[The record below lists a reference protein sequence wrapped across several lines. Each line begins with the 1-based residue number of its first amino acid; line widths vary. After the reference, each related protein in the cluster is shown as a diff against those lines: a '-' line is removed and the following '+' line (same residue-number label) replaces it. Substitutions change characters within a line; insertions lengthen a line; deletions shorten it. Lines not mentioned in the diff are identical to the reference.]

1 MKWEDGRRSERVEDR
16 RGRPAGMALGGGG
29 IVALLGLAG
38 VVWLLG
44 GDPTAVLQ
52 VAVEEAQRG
61 PSSRGGER
69 GADEDVLA
77 EFVSVVLADTERVWT
92 DQLGPRYQ
100 PPTLVLFTD
109 RVQSA
114 CGIQGAATGPF
125 YCPADHKAYIDL
137 GFYRVLRERLG
148 APGDF
153 AQAYVLAHEVGHH
166 VQNVTGLS
174 GRVDALQAQRPDR
187 ANDLSVRRE
196 LMADCYAGVW
206 AHHTALELEP
216 GDVEEGL
223 RAAAAIGDDTLQ
235 ARSGRV
241 APETF
246 THGTSEQRMQW
257 LTRGLK
263 SGDPAWCDTFAD
275 LGVR

>member
-1 MKWEDGRRSERVEDR
+1 MV
-16 RGRPAGMALGGGG
+16 
-29 IVALLGLAG
+29 LGLAG

-52 VAVEEAQRG
+52 VATEQAQQ
-61 PSSRGGER
+61 GGAPAGGAR
-69 GADEDVLA
+69 GADEDALA
-77 EFVSVVLADTERVWT
+77 DFVSVVLADTEDVWSG
-92 DQLGPRYQ
+92 QLGGRYQ

-125 YCPADHKAYIDL
+125 YCPGDHKAYIDL
-137 GFYRVLRERLG
+137 GFYRTLRDRLG

-166 VQNVTGLS
+166 IQNVTGLS
-174 GRVDALQAQRPDR
+174 GRVDALQAQRPDQ
-187 ANDLSVRRE
+187 ANALSVRQE

-206 AHHTALELEP
+206 AHHSALEMEP

-241 APETF
+241 SPESF

-257 LTRGLK
+257 LTKGMK
-263 SGDPAWCDTFAD
+263 TGDPAQCDTFAD
-275 LGVR
+275 VAGLR